1 MQDHYMPT
9 MRKYRCTRC
18 GQETTFEVSDFEGD
32 KFGYA
37 GNHNLPCAKC
47 GHSGDGWNY
56 SGQA

>member
-1 MQDHYMPT
+1 MPT
-9 MRKYRCTRC
+9 MHKYRCKRC

-47 GHSGDGWNY
+47 GHSGDGWGY
-56 SGQA
+56 SGPA